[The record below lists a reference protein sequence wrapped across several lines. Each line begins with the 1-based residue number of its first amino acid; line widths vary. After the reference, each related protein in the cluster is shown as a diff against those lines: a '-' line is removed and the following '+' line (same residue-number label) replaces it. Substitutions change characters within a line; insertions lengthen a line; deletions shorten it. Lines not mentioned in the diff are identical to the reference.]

1 MLKSWR
7 TRRATRKESRYL
19 KGLEGY
25 VKLRDGS
32 RLSLRPIKPDD
43 DVKLLDLYQR
53 LSPTSLY
60 YRFFTVPKPDPH
72 YAKYLADVDAKNHF
86 ALVAESQNQIIG
98 VARFHRDPAN
108 SLRAEAAVT
117 VADDW
122 QGKGLGSRLLKKLA
136 DIALQQGISEFECQ
150 VAMDN
155 EPMKR
160 MLARSGFQMVSEVKE
175 GRLYMTLSLKPDAG
189 QPRKRLI
196 RRAGK
201 S

>member
-1 MLKSWR
+1 MLKGWR
-7 TRRATRKESRYL
+7 TRSATQKDKRYL
-19 KGLEGY
+19 KKLEDN

-43 DVKLLDLYQR
+43 DVKLLDLYRR

-60 YRFFTVPKPDPH
+60 HRFFTVPKPDPN

-86 ALVAESQNQIIG
+86 ALVAEFHNQIVG
-98 VARFHRDPAN
+98 VARFHRGDE
-108 SLRAEAAVT
+108 SSQRAEAAVT

-122 QGKGLGSRLLKKLA
+122 QGKGVGSMLLKKLA
-136 DIALQQGISEFECQ
+136 AVAVQQTITEFECQ
-150 VAMDN
+150 VALDN
-155 EPMKR
+155 EAMKR
-160 MLARSGFQMVSEVKE
+160 LLSHSGFKLTSEVKE
-175 GRLYMTLSLKPDAG
+175 GRLYITLLLKRDAG

-201 S
+201 L